1 MTKKKLLVFIL
12 DGWGLRDSDVGNAI
26 RMAKTPNFTNYWNS
40 YPHCSIKAGGLA
52 VGLPEGQ
59 QGTSEVNHSIIGAGR
74 IIYQDLV
81 RISNSINDGSF
92 FKNEALLSAMEFAKK
107 NNSCLHI
114 FGLISD
120 GGVHSH
126 NTHIYALLKMAKDN
140 RVPKVFVHA
149 FTDGRD
155 TLPESG
161 LGYLEELQTK
171 MTEIGIGKIAT
182 ICGRY
187 FAMDRDHNWERVD
200 KAYALLTKGLG
211 TKFSSAEE
219 AMKNWYAQKITDE
232 FIEPTVIDNSPE
244 ALVKEGD
251 AVIFANFRTDRPR
264 ELTERFLTK
273 GPLNLKFVTMTQYS
287 SEYKDVGIA
296 FAPEVV
302 NNVLGEIISRAG
314 LKQVRITETEKFAHL
329 TFFMNYKRNDPFE
342 GEDRIMLDSYSDIK
356 THDER
361 PEMRTPD
368 ITKEILQ
375 DINDQIH
382 DVIFTNICNCDMI
395 GHTGNIPATIV
406 GIETIDKSLGEIVP
420 VAKKNNYDVII
431 TADHGNAEE
440 MLNEKGE
447 MKTSHT
453 ANPVPFILISNDYKS
468 FNRDGGE
475 AQDIAPTILKILGL
489 NQPKE
494 MTGKSLI

>member
-1 MTKKKLLVFIL
+1 MKKKLLVIIL
-12 DGWGLRDSDVGNAI
+12 DGWGLRDSKEGNAI
-26 RMAKTPNFTNYWNS
+26 KMAKTPNFSNYWSS
-40 YPHCSIKAGGLA
+40 YPHCSIKAAGLA

-81 RISNSINDGSF
+81 RINNSINDGSF
-92 FKNEALLSAMEFAKK
+92 FKNQAFLSAMEFAKK
-107 NNSCLHI
+107 NDSCLHI

-126 NTHIYALLKMAKDN
+126 NTHVYALLKMAKDN
-140 RVPKVFVHA
+140 GVSKVFVHA

-155 TLPESG
+155 TLPKSG

-171 MTEIGIGKIAT
+171 MREIGVGKIAT

-200 KAYALLTKGLG
+200 KAYDLLTKGVG
-211 TKFSSAEE
+211 TKFSSVDE
-219 AMKNWYAQKITDE
+219 AMKSWYAKNITDE
-232 FIEPTVIDNSPE
+232 FIEPTIIDDSKE
-244 ALVKEGD
+244 ALVKEND

-273 GPLNLKFVTMTQYS
+273 GPMNLKFVAMTQYNT
-287 SEYKDVGIA
+287 EYKDIEVA
-296 FAPEVV
+296 FSPEEVT
-302 NNVLGEIISRAG
+302 NVLGEVISKAG

-342 GEDRIMLDSYSDIK
+342 GEDRIMLDSFSDIK

-361 PEMRTPD
+361 PEMRTPN
-368 ITKEILQ
+368 ITKEIIQ
-375 DINDQIH
+375 DINNNVH
-382 DVIFTNICNCDMI
+382 EVIFANICNCDMV
-395 GHTGNIPATIV
+395 GHTGNIPAAIV
-406 GIETIDKSLGEIVP
+406 GIETIDQSLGEIIP
-420 VAKKNNYDVII
+420 AAQKNGYEVII

-440 MLNEKGE
+440 MSNERGE

-453 ANPVPFILISNDYKS
+453 TNPVPFILISSTYKS
-468 FNRDGGE
+468 LNREEGE
-475 AQDIAPTILKILGL
+475 MQDIAPTILRILEID
-489 NQPKE
+489 QPQE
-494 MTGKSLI
+494 MTGKSLV